1 MPTLLKYCLSH
12 FFSLRKLRPCS
23 IHGVDPFIKGT
34 NSSLWDEKELKIYL
48 QRTYPERRREI
59 YRWGRMRFRQLS
71 ETDKNGLTVIRHSYC
86 INTCITKMMQ
96 MSLCDHQPRTPVRRA
111 EEQDTTGYLT
121 SFFQT
126 CGNTLRAAKL
136 WGKNILIAEGQ
147 CSEHV
152 CLATAVNHLVWHT
165 KPIQ

>member
-1 MPTLLKYCLSH
+1 MLLKYCLSH

-23 IHGVDPFIKGT
+23 IHGAGPFITGT

-59 YRWGRMRFRQLS
+59 YRWGRMRFKQLS

-86 INTCITKMMQ
+86 INMCVTKMMQ
-96 MSLCDHQPRTPVRRA
+96 MSLCDHQPRIPVRRA

-121 SFFQT
+121 SFF
-126 CGNTLRAAKL
+126 KHVEIL
-136 WGKNILIAEGQ
+136 WGLQSCEARIFWSRKDN
-147 CSEHV
+147 
-152 CLATAVNHLVWHT
+152 AVSMYASQQL
-165 KPIQ
+165 